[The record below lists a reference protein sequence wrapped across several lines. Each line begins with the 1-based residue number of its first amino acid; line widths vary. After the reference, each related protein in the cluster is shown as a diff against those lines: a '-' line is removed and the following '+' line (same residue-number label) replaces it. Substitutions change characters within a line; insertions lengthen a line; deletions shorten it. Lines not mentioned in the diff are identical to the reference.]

1 MFILSNI
8 QVIDNFCQLIY
19 YRDYKKAENS
29 DTKTEMK
36 ETRKL
41 ETYFTNMNMMQNS
54 KMQIA
59 IEDYIRKYTSQTDLL
74 PGM

>member
-41 ETYFTNMNMMQNS
+41 ETYFTNLNMMQNS

>member
-1 MFILSNI
+1 
-8 QVIDNFCQLIY
+8 
-19 YRDYKKAENS
+19 
-29 DTKTEMK
+29 MK